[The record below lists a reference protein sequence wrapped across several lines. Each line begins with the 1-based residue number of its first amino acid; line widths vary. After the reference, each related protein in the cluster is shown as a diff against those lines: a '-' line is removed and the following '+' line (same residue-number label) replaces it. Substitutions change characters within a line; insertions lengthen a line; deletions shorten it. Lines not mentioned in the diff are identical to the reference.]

1 MKRRFSKAEI
11 DNYLNLYHE
20 SEDKNVRAF
29 CRNYGIAP
37 SNMYGWLKKVKDE
50 QSQEQEEK
58 CDNLDLTTSV
68 AFAEVVDITKSNK
81 IEPSNDITGV
91 SITVNDIKVNIDENF
106 NQKTLFDVL
115 RIVKMI

>member
-1 MKRRFSKAEI
+1 ME
-11 DNYLNLYHE
+11 YNLYYYD
-20 SEDKNVRAF
+20 STLDAVVMKDKDDNKLVIECAKANAQVVF
-29 CRNYGIAP
+29 
-37 SNMYGWLKKVKDE
+37 DE
-50 QSQEQEEK
+50 
-58 CDNLDLTTSV
+58 L
-68 AFAEVVDITKSNK
+68 EVVDITKSNK